1 MRKILYATLAA
12 TALTFAMPAAAQVQC
27 QNTDIT
33 VPGGTV
39 LDCAGFVY
47 GNPINS
53 GGGEGIPGNGLS
65 ANEEQMA
72 ALLLELGF
80 VYNGDSNGIEQ
91 VFSNSNPLINFN
103 TLLTGNTIIGVHYGN
118 GQGSPGRPAGSPSES
133 DDTAFYLFNA
143 GAGVDMFT
151 LNFNSS
157 STVTLFQTGGNSV
170 PEPGTWAMMLLG
182 FGAAGAAMRRRRRF
196 AMLPQIA

>member
-1 MRKILYATLAA
+1 MRKILYATLTAA
-12 TALTFAMPAAAQVQC
+12 TLMVAAPAAAQTAC
-27 QNTDIT
+27 QNSDIT

-39 LDCAGFVY
+39 IDCAGFVF
-47 GNPINS
+47 GNPIND

-72 ALLLELGF
+72 SLLLELGF
-80 VYNGDSNGIEQ
+80 VYTGDSNGIEQ
-91 VFSNSNPLINFN
+91 IFSDSNPLINFN

-118 GQGSPGRPAGSPSES
+118 GQGSPGRPPGTQG
-133 DDTAFYLFNA
+133 DGNDTAFYLFDA
-143 GAGVDMFT
+143 GAGVDSFT

-157 STVTLFQTGGNSV
+157 STVTLFQTGNQV

-182 FGAAGAAMRRRRRF
+182 FGVVGSAMRRRRF
-196 AMLPQIA
+196 GALSQLA